1 MVRSIE
7 NERLKIFNEDR
18 KHIGEATREDV
29 HRLGHW
35 HEVFHCWFVSRE
47 DKVDYLYLQHRCSL
61 KKDYPDLLDITVAG
75 HLLAH
80 ETDHDGV
87 REIKEEIGIT
97 VCYDELI
104 SLGVMSDCAT
114 KENFVD
120 KEWAHVFLY
129 KNTNPMS
136 SFTLQEEEV
145 SGIVQVKLEDFEK
158 LWFGS
163 IDEVHI
169 QGFEINPMGKRVSI
183 DQYVGRNKFVPHET
197 SYYESIIKSI
207 QEVLSK

>member
-1 MVRSIE
+1 MRNIE
-7 NERLKIFNEDR
+7 NERLKIFNEER

-29 HRLGHW
+29 HRHGHW

-47 DKVDYLYLQHRCSL
+47 DEVDYLYLQHRCSL
-61 KKDYPDLLDITVAG
+61 KKDYPDLLDITAAG

-80 ETDHDGV
+80 ETVHDGV

-97 VCYDELI
+97 VCFDELI

-114 KENFVD
+114 KGKFVD

-129 KNTNPMS
+129 KSTNAMS
-136 SFTLQEEEV
+136 NFTLQEEEV

-169 QGFEINPMGKRVSI
+169 QGFEINPMGKRVSV

-197 SYYESIIKSI
+197 SYYESMIKSI
-207 QEVLSK
+207 KEVLSK